1 MAEVRDG
8 VVYLTGQPGGAL
20 PGQAEFGSWD
30 ASVRTYDARGR
41 LGFTLQYGSPG
52 LDWAN
57 NIALGEDKVFVSG
70 AAGGPMLGTVAS
82 GGFLDGYVLRL
93 RVEDDD

>member
-1 MAEVRDG
+1 MRWRHFHQLGKNPCCPCGIAA
-8 VVYLTGQPGGAL
+8 GQHIFPHRNQRL
-20 PGQAEFGSWD
+20 KF
-30 ASVRTYDARGR
+30 RLLR
-41 LGFTLQYGSPG
+41 LGFTLQSGSPG

-57 NIALGEDKVFVSG
+57 NIALGEGKVFVSG

-93 RVEDDD
+93 RVKDDD